1 MHDRSDRQPALPPG
15 LLAQAT
21 TRPIAVTLVLPVLDA
36 EKSLARIVRAADDA
50 LACATADYEIL
61 LVDGGSGD
69 TTLDVAAATAAV
81 FPALRVLRAAP
92 DPAGNGARHS
102 AAEEIHCAGRIEC
115 HARTE

>member
-1 MHDRSDRQPALPPG
+1 MDARSQRVDSLPLPPG

-61 LVDGGSGD
+61 LVDGGSSD
-69 TTLDVAAATAAV
+69 ATLDVAAATAAV
-81 FPALRVLRAAP
+81 FPALRVLRRRRRIRRAIGAP
-92 DPAGNGARHS
+92 AFRRPARNTSRWPN
-102 AAEEIHCAGRIEC
+102 
-115 HARTE
+115 